1 MYRIPILIAL
11 VAILATLTIGIAT
24 GGSSSAHA
32 ATVEM
37 PQPTALDLDAVADDP
52 LPAAPTLRNRW
63 VPMPVCWLVKVVDY
77 VERQIFGIVMRQPVY
92 SVQHVCRIVNTWIE
106 ERWRNPFNYH
116 PEFEGRMPTM
126 GSERAR
132 CGYYYELC

>member
-1 MYRIPILIAL
+1 MFRIPILIAL
-11 VAILATLTIGIAT
+11 VAILATLTIGVAA
-24 GGSSSAHA
+24 GSSSSAHA
-32 ATVEM
+32 TVIDP
-37 PQPTALDLDAVADDP
+37 PQRTHPASNAVTDAP
-52 LPAAPTLRNRW
+52 LPTTPTLHGRW
-63 VPMPVCWLVKVVDY
+63 VPMPVCWLVKLVDY
-77 VERQIFGIVMRQPVY
+77 VEQQVFGTVMRQPVY